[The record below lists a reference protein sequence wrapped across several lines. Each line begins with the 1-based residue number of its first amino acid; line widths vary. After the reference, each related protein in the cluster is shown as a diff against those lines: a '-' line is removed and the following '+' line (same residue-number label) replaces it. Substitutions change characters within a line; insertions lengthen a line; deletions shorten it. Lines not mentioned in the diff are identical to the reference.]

1 MKFIDCPVIG
11 TRPHTEFAI
20 SGVLE
25 VEPAEI
31 EDMPVAAWT
40 FNRHSIPGERV
51 ECWYHTSTQLWFNV
65 TRDTG
70 TDQISQVDLM
80 RRPDE

>member
-31 EDMPVAAWT
+31 KDMSAAMWT

-51 ECWYHTSTQLWFNV
+51 ECWYHTPTQLWFKV

-70 TDQISQVDLM
+70 TDVISWVDLM
-80 RRPDE
+80 WRPDG